1 MIKTK
6 DIFMETR
13 EMFDNPLDHG
23 INPITGFAT
32 GEPNVWYI
40 SSREKPQE
48 RPNKVE
54 NYLNR

>member
-1 MIKTK
+1 
-6 DIFMETR
+6 METR